1 MDSEEQ
7 QKDVFTQWSE
17 FQRNFFGQ
25 WADSYIKMYQPWM
38 DAVKLWQ
45 GMGTP
50 YAPLDL
56 FSRWSKMLSETVG
69 KSAEQAEEGLG
80 PTVFYR
86 ILRASNVFVV
96 LNEFWLEV
104 LRDLPE
110 LYQVKEDAVKSRE
123 VFERWAQR
131 YNKVFEQL
139 MGSPVSA
146 TTQEIMTSWL
156 NTVQTQQ
163 AAMGLMWTPWLQ
175 AVPQW
180 QEQAE
185 KFMKG
190 DWAAL
195 TEARSLWREVYDET
209 LGRVFI
215 MPAFGLTKEQTER
228 LRRTYDAFV
237 RYWSSIPVF
246 YQFFYKTGMEAL
258 REVFDKV
265 QSLKFDE
272 MKPETL
278 REIYQIWW
286 TTNENAYFELFKTPE
301 FGNAM
306 GEVLNYGLR
315 LKKRLDELTAEWCKA
330 MSIPS
335 YREFDEVAMAVHE
348 LRRKVRRQ
356 QKTIE
361 ELQQKLEQTTPK
373 RRRK

>member
-7 QKDVFTQWSE
+7 QKDFYSQWSE
-17 FQRNFFGQ
+17 FQRSFFSQ
-25 WADSYIKMYQPWM
+25 WSESYIKLYQPWM
-38 DAVKLWQ
+38 DALKLWQ
-45 GMGTP
+45 GMKTP
-50 YAPLDL
+50 ATGLDL
-56 FSRWSKMLSETVG
+56 FSEWSKMIQATLGRSV
-69 KSAEQAEEGLG
+69 EQAEAGLG
-80 PTVFYR
+80 STVYFR

-104 LRDLPE
+104 LRELPE
-110 LYQVKEDAVKSRE
+110 LHESKGDALKSRE
-123 VFERWAQR
+123 IFERWAQR
-131 YNKVFEQL
+131 YSKVFEQL
-139 MGSPVSA
+139 MGSPPSA
-146 TTQEIMTSWL
+146 TAQEIMTSWL
-156 NTVQTQQ
+156 NTTQTYQST
-163 AAMGLMWTPWLQ
+163 AALMWNPWLQ
-175 AVPQW
+175 AMPQLR
-180 QEQAE
+180 EQAE
-185 KFMKG
+185 RYMKG
-190 DWAAL
+190 DLSSL

-237 RYWSSIPVF
+237 RYWSSVPVL
-246 YQFFYKTGMEAL
+246 YQFFHTTGMEAL
-258 REVFDKV
+258 KEVFDKV
-265 QSLKFDE
+265 QNLKVEE

-315 LKKRLDELTAEWCKA
+315 FKKRLDELTAEWCKA

-335 YREFDEVAMAVHE
+335 YREFDEVAMSVHE
-348 LRRKVRRQ
+348 LRKKVRMQ

-361 ELQQKLEQTTPK
+361 ELQRKLEPTTS
-373 RRRK
+373 RQRRK